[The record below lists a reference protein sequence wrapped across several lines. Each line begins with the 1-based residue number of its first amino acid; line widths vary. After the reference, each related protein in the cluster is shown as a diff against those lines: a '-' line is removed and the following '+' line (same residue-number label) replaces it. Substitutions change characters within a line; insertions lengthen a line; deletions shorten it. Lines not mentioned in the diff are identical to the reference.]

1 MSGLPSRPAAGLPP
15 LGQQIASYGVFG
27 AIQLLIDWAVFVA
40 LSALGGGVVMANVT
54 GRVAGAVFGYWAN
67 GRWTFRDHSGR
78 HRISGQSMRRF
89 LLLWGAMAAL
99 STFAVSQIDA
109 ALGLHWAWIGKPVVD
124 LGLAVLAF
132 VVSRR
137 WVYR

>member
-1 MSGLPSRPAAGLPP
+1 MSGLLPEPAKASLQV
-15 LGQQIASYGVFG
+15 GQQLATYGVFG

-40 LSALGGGVVMANVT
+40 LTALGGGVVVANLT

-67 GRWTFRDHSGR
+67 GRWTFRDDSGR
-78 HRISGQSMRRF
+78 HRLSGQSVRRF

-99 STFAVSQIDA
+99 STLAVGQIDA
-109 ALGLHWAWIGKPVVD
+109 VLGLHWAWIGKPVVD

-137 WVYR
+137 WVFR